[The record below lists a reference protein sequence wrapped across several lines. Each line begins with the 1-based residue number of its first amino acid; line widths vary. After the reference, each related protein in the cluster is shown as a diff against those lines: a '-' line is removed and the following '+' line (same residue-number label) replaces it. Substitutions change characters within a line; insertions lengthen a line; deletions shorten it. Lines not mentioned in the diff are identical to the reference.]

1 MRFAH
6 SEGKG
11 CAALSGRMRG
21 IRPCIT
27 CLRGTRPVIVASSP
41 WDPPHGQGGE
51 TTAPGQTTAARIAI
65 HLTYVRFNRQILRAK
80 PLRPVEG
87 CENCI
92 S

>member
-27 CLRGTRPVIVASSP
+27 CLRGTRPVIVALGVVIFTP
-41 WDPPHGQGGE
+41 WTGWPNHGTGSDNRCTYRDPSDI
-51 TTAPGQTTAARIAI
+51 RS
-65 HLTYVRFNRQILRAK
+65 F
-80 PLRPVEG
+80 
-87 CENCI
+87 
-92 S
+92 